1 MQLTQGLHALLDIAE
16 NGEWEKVDGL
26 LQDLLRTMETV
37 RSSNYRNLA
46 TPDIRKQVQ
55 EVLRL
60 LDSALLVCSERKDQI
75 APLVNAFANA
85 IAPPAKP

>member
-1 MQLTQGLHALLDIAE
+1 MQFTHDLQTLLDIAGK
-16 NGEWEKVDGL
+16 GEWEKVDGL
-26 LQDLLRTMETV
+26 LQDLLLTMEIV
-37 RSSNYRNLA
+37 RSSSYLNLVV
-46 TPDIRKQVQ
+46 PDIRNQVQ
-55 EVLRL
+55 EVLLL